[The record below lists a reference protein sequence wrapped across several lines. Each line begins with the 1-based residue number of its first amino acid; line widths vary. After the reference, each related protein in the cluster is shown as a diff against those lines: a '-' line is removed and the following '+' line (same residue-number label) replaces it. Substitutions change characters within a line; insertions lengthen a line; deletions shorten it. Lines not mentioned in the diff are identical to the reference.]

1 MMIDR
6 VRVRE
11 HRENIMR
18 LVTAFWMSVVLICA
32 PIMVNAAAAPESFA
46 EIVKPLLPA
55 VVNISTTQKVQQN
68 PAMDLNGMFN
78 DPQMA
83 PFRDLFRQLQP
94 QLQAPHEQK
103 VTSLGSGFVIDSS
116 GYIVTNNHV
125 IADATEVTVKFH
137 DNSTLK
143 AKILGHDPKT
153 DLALLKVTPKAPLTA
168 VKFGNSDAAQV
179 GDWVI
184 AIGNPFGLGGSVSAG
199 IISARGRNINAGAYD
214 DFIQTDAA
222 INRGNSGGPLFN
234 TAGEVIGI
242 NSAIFSPTGGN
253 IGIGFSIPSTLA
265 KPVLDQLRSFGRI
278 HRGWLGVKIQE
289 VNEEVA
295 DSVGLKEPKGA
306 LIMEITPKGPAHG
319 TGIEVGD
326 VIVKFDGKDID
337 ALRSLPRVVAE
348 TKIGKRVPVTVWRE
362 GVERTYNVT
371 LGELP
376 DDKTLAEEADDQKDS
391 SGKLTGDS
399 TLVLGLKVKPLTRSL
414 ARQFGI
420 NEALAGLLIVGVKD
434 DSVAADKGVRA
445 GDIVIGIN
453 QQPTTS
459 PAQMQAAVKQAKA
472 EGRAFVLVRLARDNQ
487 QLFLTLPVE

>member
-1 MMIDR
+1 MYKR
-6 VRVRE
+6 QKRE
-11 HRENIMR
+11 KSGGIMR
-18 LVTAFWMSVVLICA
+18 IIAAFWMSVLLVLA
-32 PIMVNAAAAPESFA
+32 PMIALSAPAPESFA

-68 PAMDLNGMFN
+68 PAMDFRGMFN

-94 QLQAPHEQK
+94 QFEAPHEQK

-153 DLALLKVTPKAPLTA
+153 DLALLKVTPKTPLTA
-168 VKFGNSDAAQV
+168 VKFGDSDAAQV

-265 KPVLDQLRSFGRI
+265 KPVLDQLRSFGRT

-306 LIMEITPKGPAHG
+306 LVMEITPKGPAFG
-319 TGIEVGD
+319 SGIEVGD
-326 VIVKFDGKDID
+326 VIVRFDGKSID

-348 TKIGKRVPVTVWRE
+348 TKIGKRVPVTVWRK
-362 GVERTYNVT
+362 GVEKTYNVT

-376 DDKTLAEEADDQKDS
+376 DEKTLQKASRNAYDDESDALS
-391 SGKLTGDS
+391 DGTVL
-399 TLVLGLKVKPLTRSL
+399 LGLKVKPLTRAL
-414 ARQFGI
+414 ARQFGF
-420 NEALAGLLIVGVKD
+420 NESLSGLLIVGVKE
-434 DSVAADKGVRA
+434 DSVAAAKGVQA
-445 GDIVIGIN
+445 DDIVIGIN
-453 QQPTTS
+453 QQPTST
-459 PAQMQAAVKQAKA
+459 PQQMRAAVKQAKA
-472 EGRAFVLVRLARDNQ
+472 AGRGFVLVRLARGNQ